1 MKRLV
6 AFTLL
11 SLFVVFG
18 YAQNN
23 TVSIGGTVLERTV
36 DKGQTAPLDVSMIV
50 VSVDP
55 VGSGMAEGGGLY
67 ENGST
72 AVLTATA
79 NQGFIFKNWTKGE
92 SSESFLS
99 PYSFT
104 VTEGAS
110 YVAHFV
116 EVPENSIVIGQ
127 PTTTEEPLPSNSYY
141 NYTLSEQ
148 IFTADELGLTAP
160 TDLASVTFVN
170 TGTAKTRDYTIYMVN
185 TENNAEKNEK
195 ESDNT
200 EAE

>member
-72 AVLTATA
+72 AVG
-79 NQGFIFKNWTKGE
+79 QK
-92 SSESFLS
+92 
-99 PYSFT
+99 
-104 VTEGAS
+104 
-110 YVAHFV
+110 
-116 EVPENSIVIGQ
+116 ENR
-127 PTTTEEPLPSNSYY
+127 PNR
-141 NYTLSEQ
+141 
-148 IFTADELGLTAP
+148 F
-160 TDLASVTFVN
+160 
-170 TGTAKTRDYTIYMVN
+170 
-185 TENNAEKNEK
+185 
-195 ESDNT
+195 
-200 EAE
+200 